1 MLMAQRVFAF
11 CAVLL
16 LAACA
21 TTTETNSTWQ
31 TKTGEARP
39 SFAHLYVLVLSENAV
54 ASAAVEQQV
63 KKSLAKRKVDAT
75 LASATLPAANQQ
87 AADCRSTV
95 EQAGKESGSDGVK
108 VITLLTSQERD
119 ECMPATV
126 DHPLLAPRPRHLATA
141 A

>member
-1 MLMAQRVFAF
+1 MQMVQRAFVF
-11 CAVLL
+11 CAALL

-63 KKSLAKRKVDAT
+63 KKSLAKRDVDAT
-75 LASATLPAANQQ
+75 LGSATLPAANQH
-87 AADCRSTV
+87 ADGFRSKV
-95 EQAGKESGSDGVK
+95 EQAVKDSGADGVM
-108 VITLLTSQERD
+108 VITLLKSEERD
-119 ECMPATV
+119 EYIPPTV
-126 DHPLLAPRPRHLATA
+126 DYLPMA
-141 A
+141 